1 MHTGSEEPGN
11 ADEAARGGRRQAAR
25 GGPQAA
31 RTANLLGAL
40 ALEAAGAQQEAT
52 VPVVGQAGAAAAAL
66 VTIAARPGRSI
77 EQLRA
82 PLGLSQPG
90 AVRLVERLVGA
101 GWVERTGPG
110 GRRGLELRLTP
121 EGEALLDDLLAARRA
136 ALAELLQ
143 PLSERERAQLTGLLE
158 KLLGAR
164 TADRAD
170 LERLCRLCE
179 WRTCRRCPVAGAVR
193 RGGVRPSPQNHTYW

>member
-1 MHTGSEEPGN
+1 MHTGSEDVEN
-11 ADEAARGGRRQAAR
+11 AGGET
-25 GGPQAA
+25 G

-40 ALEAAGAQQEAT
+40 ALEAAGGQDAAT
-52 VPVVGQAGAAAAAL
+52 ARIVGQAGAAAAAL

-90 AVRLVERLVGA
+90 AVRLVERLAGA
-101 GWVERTGPG
+101 GWVERSGPG

-121 EGEALLDDLLAARRA
+121 EGQAVLDELLAARRA
-136 ALAELLQ
+136 ALVPLLD
-143 PLSERERAQLTGLLE
+143 PLSERERKQLTHLLE

-164 TADRAD
+164 TAERAD

-179 WRTCRRCPVAGAVR
+179 WRICRSCPVAGALR
-193 RGGVRPSPQNHTYW
+193 RA

>member
-1 MHTGSEEPGN
+1 MHTESSGSGN
-11 ADEAARGGRRQAAR
+11 
-25 GGPQAA
+25 

-40 ALEAAGAQQEAT
+40 ALEAVGAQEAAT
-52 VPVVGQAGAAAAAL
+52 QGVVGQAGAAAAAL

-90 AVRLVERLVGA
+90 TVRLVERLVGA
-101 GWVERTGPG
+101 GWVERAGGG
-110 GRRGLELRLTP
+110 GRRGLELRLSARG
-121 EGEALLDDLLAARRA
+121 EGVLDDLLASRRA
-136 ALAELLQ
+136 ALTELLD
-143 PLSERERAQLTGLLE
+143 PLSERERTQLARLLE

-164 TADRAD
+164 SGDRAD

-179 WRTCRRCPVAGAVR
+179 WRVCRRCPVAGAVA
-193 RGGVRPSPQNHTYW
+193 RGRAV